1 MMAARGA
8 AAAEEVVWMVAAS
21 DSEAWARVEAKVGQQ
36 AEARTAVAARGAAA
50 AEEVV
55 WVAALVS
62 EVDSEAWARVEAKV
76 GQQAEAARSA
86 KMREMA
92 ITA

>member
-36 AEARTAVAARGAAA
+36 AEA
-50 AEEVV
+50 
-55 WVAALVS
+55 
-62 EVDSEAWARVEAKV
+62 
-76 GQQAEAARSA
+76 ARSA